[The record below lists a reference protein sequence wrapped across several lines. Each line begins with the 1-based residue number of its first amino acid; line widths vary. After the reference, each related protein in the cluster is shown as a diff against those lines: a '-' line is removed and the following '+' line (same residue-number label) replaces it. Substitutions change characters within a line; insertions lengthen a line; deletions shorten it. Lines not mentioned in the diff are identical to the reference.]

1 MEEKLEV
8 VAEKVRNSE
17 YEDIF
22 PDTAVEEAKQDRE
35 MVKEAVFQARHKI
48 YNPDIEEMAEEADD
62 SFLSLSEVISNCHSR
77 AERDRLEKLLKN
89 KIGSDKDGNRMV
101 AVSDLKQITST
112 RPRLY

>member
-48 YNPDIEEMAEEADD
+48 YNPDIEQMAEEADD
-62 SFLSLSEVISNCHSR
+62 SFLPLSEVISNCHSR
-77 AERDRLEKLLKN
+77 AERDRLKKLLE
-89 KIGSDKDGNRMV
+89 IGTDKDGNRMV
-101 AVSDLKQITST
+101 TTADLKQITST
-112 RPRLY
+112 QPRLY